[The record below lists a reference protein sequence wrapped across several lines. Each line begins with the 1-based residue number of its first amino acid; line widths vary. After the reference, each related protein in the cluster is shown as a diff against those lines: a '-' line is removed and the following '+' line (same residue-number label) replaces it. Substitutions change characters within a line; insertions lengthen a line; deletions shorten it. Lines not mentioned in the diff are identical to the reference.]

1 MLIIQGNTVELAGYE
16 MKTESVA
23 VDIRTASG
31 VGIQLVFA
39 TCVSVLPLE

>member
-1 MLIIQGNTVELAGYE
+1 

-39 TCVSVLPLE
+39 TCVSNCTFSSATRIKLLNVS